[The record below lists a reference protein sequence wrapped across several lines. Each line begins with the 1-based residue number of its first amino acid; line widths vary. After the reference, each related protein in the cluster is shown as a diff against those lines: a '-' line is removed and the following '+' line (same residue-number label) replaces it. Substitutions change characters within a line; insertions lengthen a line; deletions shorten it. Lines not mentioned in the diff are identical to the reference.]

1 MVIVGQQSSKS
12 NRAETKL
19 MLYFFQPMH
28 VHRRH
33 AIPSPLGGGS
43 TVMPQTLTASHSD
56 LELLRG
62 RRGGGKQCK
71 LCSYLST
78 DGFEYKSLGRKAK
91 RKQLQHLFL
100 VLACQLDTEHLAV
113 NRQWGEQQLLDQLT
127 AVTPLLRNKLA
138 GHPTGFQQPAKRGL
152 SLKKKTCF
160 QYFAPNILY
169 WI

>member
-1 MVIVGQQSSKS
+1 MQAVLLF
-12 NRAETKL
+12 E
-19 MLYFFQPMH
+19 
-28 VHRRH
+28 HR
-33 AIPSPLGGGS
+33 
-43 TVMPQTLTASHSD
+43 
-56 LELLRG
+56 
-62 RRGGGKQCK
+62 C
-71 LCSYLST
+71 
-78 DGFEYKSLGRKAK
+78 YKSLSRKTK

-100 VLACQLDTEHLAV
+100 MLACQLDTEHLAV

>member
-28 VHRRH
+28 VHRRL

-43 TVMPQTLTASHSD
+43 TVMPQTLTASPSD

-71 LCSYLST
+71 LCTYLST

-127 AVTPLLRNKLA
+127 AVTPLLRNKLT
-138 GHPTGFQQPAKRGL
+138 GHPTGFQPPAKRGL
-152 SLKKKTCF
+152 SLKKTCF